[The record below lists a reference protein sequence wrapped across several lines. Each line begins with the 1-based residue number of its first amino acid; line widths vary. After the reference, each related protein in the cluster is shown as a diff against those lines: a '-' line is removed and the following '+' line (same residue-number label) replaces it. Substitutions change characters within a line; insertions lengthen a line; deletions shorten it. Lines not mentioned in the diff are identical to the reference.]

1 MRVEGI
7 RLSLGGREVLRGV
20 SFEAADGLTL
30 ILGPNGAGKTTLLRA
45 MAGIYRPDAG
55 VVEVEGPLGY
65 LPAEFFNVDMRV
77 ADVLLAGGGRL
88 EKYSWWLN
96 VVGLA
101 GYEERIFSTLS
112 TGEKKLVLLAKA
124 LAEGRTVLL
133 DEPTANL
140 DPAHKALVMGL
151 LSRLK
156 KVKRFIAASHDL
168 DLIDVADSVVLLR
181 GGTAVQ
187 LRPEEVTDEELSKT
201 YGARIRSFR
210 LDGRRVFA
218 LDF

>member
-1 MRVEGI
+1 M
-7 RLSLGGREVLRGV
+7 RGV